1 MQTGGAPLREDG
13 AVACPDQLLAA
24 RTRVLHDLEATGLAT
39 ADVVSLLE
47 DAVAER
53 RWWVA
58 QWPAGAAYVVGLVAQ
73 DVQDRLLDQAGRWPT
88 CEQHDEEPLVV
99 EPELGEDPTWVCNQA
114 CGVVAPVG
122 ALPRR
127 TFA

>member
-1 MQTGGAPLREDG
+1 MTAT
-13 AVACPDQLLAA
+13 DQLLAA
-24 RTRVLHDLEATGLAT
+24 RALVLRDLEATGIAT
-39 ADVVSLLE
+39 PDVVSLLE

-73 DVQDRLLDQAGRWPT
+73 DVQDRLLDRTGRWPL
-88 CEQHDEEPLVV
+88 CEQHDEEPLMV
-99 EPELGEDPTWVCNQA
+99 EPELGEDPAWVCHQA
-114 CGVVAPVG
+114 CGAVASVG

-127 TFA
+127 TFADP